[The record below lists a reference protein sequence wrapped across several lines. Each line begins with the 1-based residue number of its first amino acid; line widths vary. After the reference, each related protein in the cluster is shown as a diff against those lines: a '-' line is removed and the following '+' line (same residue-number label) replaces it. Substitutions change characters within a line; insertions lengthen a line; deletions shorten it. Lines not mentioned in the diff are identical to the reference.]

1 MIQKYFEKVRK
12 LIVRLKWLIE
22 REAVEIEYDEDA
34 DVGMI
39 GGSLQFKDGSALHFK
54 EMFFASRREY
64 RFHFMDRHH
73 RLICRWDSAPH
84 HRELKTFPHH
94 MHTST
99 GVAESREVTLIEI
112 LETVTA
118 SIIEALD
125 KK

>member
-12 LIVRLKWLIE
+12 RILQLKWLIE
-22 REAVEIEYDEDA
+22 RETLDIECDEDA
-34 DVGMI
+34 GVGMMS
-39 GGSLQFKDGSALHFK
+39 GSLQFKDGSALHFK
-54 EMFFASRREY
+54 EIFLVSQREY

-94 MHTST
+94 MHTSA
-99 GVAESREVTLIEI
+99 GVAESKAVTLIEI

-118 SIIEALD
+118 GIIESLD
-125 KK
+125 K

>member
-1 MIQKYFEKVRK
+1 MIQKYFAKAQRR
-12 LIVRLKWLIE
+12 IARLKWLIE

-39 GGSLQFKDGSALHFK
+39 GGSLHFKDGSALHFK
-54 EMFFASRREY
+54 EMFFAGQREY

-73 RLICRWDSAPH
+73 RLISRWDSAPH

-94 MHTST
+94 MHTSA

-118 SIIEALD
+118 RIIEALD
-125 KK
+125 K